1 MGQVIVM
8 TSGKGGTGKTS
19 LTAGIAAGMA
29 LAGHKVLCIDGDIGL
44 RNLDIALGMTDCALM
59 DFTDVVLQE
68 CPLALA
74 AAVHPEIETLSLL
87 TAPLTMPEDFPG
99 EDGMKAVLAQ
109 AREQYD
115 YIFVDSPATLG
126 EWARL
131 SLCDAD
137 RVLLAVTMDPNALRD
152 AQRVVSGL
160 SHVEQ
165 VHLITNRV
173 IPRMLNRLGMTI
185 DDAMDTVGLPLIG
198 IVPDDA
204 AVQIAA
210 SQGTALALRKES
222 RAAKACAN
230 IAARLDGKSVP
241 LMKFRFWE

>member
-19 LTAGIAAGMA
+19 LTAGIAASMA
-29 LAGHKVLCIDGDIGL
+29 LDGHKVLCIDGDIGL

-59 DFTDVVLQE
+59 DFTDVVLQD
-68 CPLALA
+68 CPLSMA
-74 AAVHPEIETLSLL
+74 AAAHPEIETLSLL

-99 EDGMKAVLAQ
+99 EDGMKRVLAQ
-109 AREQYD
+109 AREQYE
-115 YIFVDSPATLG
+115 YVFVDSPATLG
-126 EWARL
+126 EWAKL

-160 SHVEQ
+160 AHIEQ
-165 VHLITNRV
+165 VHLIANRV
-173 IPRMLNRLGMTI
+173 IPRMLTRLDMTI
-185 DDAMDTVGLPLIG
+185 DDVMDTVGLPLIG
-198 IVPDDA
+198 IVPDDPT
-204 AVQIAA
+204 VQIAA
-210 SQGTALALRKES
+210 SRGMALALQS
-222 RAAKACAN
+222 TCRAAKACGN
-230 IAARLDGKSVP
+230 IAARLAGRSVP